1 VDPKWTRV
9 VVIVVAVIVVVS
21 GVAVYYVLT
30 HPSCTTALKATN
42 PLKFDQSEEPD
53 SMDPATTFS
62 TPGWGAVQQVYQ
74 TLVMYNGSSVTNFVG
89 VLAQNWTSSNGGFN
103 YNFTLWPSEHFSNGD
118 PINAY
123 VMWYSL
129 YRGLLMAQGPQ
140 FILTENFWYPGVNSS
155 SSTDQVNA
163 TAANLTADLNS
174 WNFFTPSSPA
184 IAYMEANNQS
194 FRVIN
199 NQTIQLDLGNGYLG
213 EVPYT
218 YFYAEISAPIAS
230 AVDPA
235 VVDAH
240 GGVVQGQPN
249 DWMGANMLGSGPYS
263 LQGTYSSTGTGFSLV
278 PSSAYWGGAVAAQQ
292 PWNNVVQPAKAT
304 IELNSQTDPSVD
316 ITDLKCGNVVSA
328 SFAYLGPSQVNQL
341 KSISGITVN
350 PLNLTY
356 SSTSGAWWV
365 YMDQWVA
372 PFDNLSVR
380 EAVVHAI
387 NYTQIIQDGFGGYA
401 QQWVG
406 PVPPGYPDYD
416 PANLS
421 PYATNLALAQQ
432 EMKSSPWPNG
442 YPSSLNYEYLSY
454 GDWETVATILKSN
467 LAAIGIN
474 LNLVP
479 MTLDNLYTEQTP
491 VNGACPTNSTQF
503 GGPFPIGQEFYTSD
517 YIAPDDW
524 TQNDAISYGSAN
536 TCMAGYNNATMDN
549 LVIDAA
555 GEHNAANLTADYTT
569 MTSMMYDNYTV
580 AWLVVPTQFQVYNNG
595 LHGIVSNPMGSAL
608 PFTMFFNTESA

>member
-1 VDPKWTRV
+1 MDPKWTRV

-89 VLAQNWTSSNGGFN
+89 VLAENWTSSNGGFN

-140 FILTENFWYPGVNSS
+140 FILAENFWYPGVNSS
-155 SSTDQVNA
+155 SSTDQINA
-163 TAANLTADLNS
+163 TAANLTADLNT
-174 WNFFTPSSPA
+174 WNFFTPSSAA
-184 IAYMEANNQS
+184 ITYMEANNQS

-249 DWMGANMLGSGPYS
+249 DWMGANMLGSGPYT

-278 PSSAYWGGAVAAQQ
+278 PSPLVLGRRGRGPTTLEQCGPAGEGDDPAELADRPERRYHRPQVRERGERLVRVPRTIAG
-292 PWNNVVQPAKAT
+292 QPAQEHQRDHCEPAQ
-304 IELNSQTDPSVD
+304 S
-316 ITDLKCGNVVSA
+316 DL
-328 SFAYLGPSQVNQL
+328 QL
-341 KSISGITVN
+341 
-350 PLNLTY
+350 
-356 SSTSGAWWV
+356 
-365 YMDQWVA
+365 DE
-372 PFDNLSVR
+372 R
-380 EAVVHAI
+380 R
-387 NYTQIIQDGFGGYA
+387 
-401 QQWVG
+401 
-406 PVPPGYPDYD
+406 
-416 PANLS
+416 
-421 PYATNLALAQQ
+421 
-432 EMKSSPWPNG
+432 
-442 YPSSLNYEYLSY
+442 
-454 GDWETVATILKSN
+454 
-467 LAAIGIN
+467 
-474 LNLVP
+474 LV
-479 MTLDNLYTEQTP
+479 
-491 VNGACPTNSTQF
+491 
-503 GGPFPIGQEFYTSD
+503 
-517 YIAPDDW
+517 
-524 TQNDAISYGSAN
+524 
-536 TCMAGYNNATMDN
+536 
-549 LVIDAA
+549 
-555 GEHNAANLTADYTT
+555 
-569 MTSMMYDNYTV
+569 
-580 AWLVVPTQFQVYNNG
+580 G
-595 LHGIVSNPMGSAL
+595 LHGPVGGPVR
-608 PFTMFFNTESA
+608 